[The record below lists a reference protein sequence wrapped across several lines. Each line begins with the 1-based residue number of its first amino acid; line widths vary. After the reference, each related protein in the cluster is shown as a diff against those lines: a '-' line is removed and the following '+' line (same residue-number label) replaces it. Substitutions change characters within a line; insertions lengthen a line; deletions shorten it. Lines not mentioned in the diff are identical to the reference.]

1 MGNCIVIRKAVETWP
16 FLFAYTGLHNAE
28 ITKPLIGKE
37 VLNMEVII
45 INIVVGVSLFMW
57 GMKVQ
62 RDKDFFKIHDDRE
75 DRRRS

>member
-1 MGNCIVIRKAVETWP
+1 
-16 FLFAYTGLHNAE
+16 
-28 ITKPLIGKE
+28 
-37 VLNMEVII
+37 MEVAI

-75 DRRRS
+75 ERKDREDRRRS